1 MRPAEHVVAWF
12 DAAFD
17 IHKQVGRRKLVLQP
31 LMVCLG
37 VAGIIAAA
45 VWQPL
50 ASSGAGRLA
59 FLRQQNCAKYSAGH
73 NSRPRDNGGSAY
85 LRGGSVSF
93 PNRLLRSAR

>member
-1 MRPAEHVVAWF
+1 MSQSHLSAQHLDEVVAWL

-31 LMVCLG
+31 LIECLG

-85 LRGGSVSF
+85 LRGGGGSF
-93 PNRLLRSAR
+93 P